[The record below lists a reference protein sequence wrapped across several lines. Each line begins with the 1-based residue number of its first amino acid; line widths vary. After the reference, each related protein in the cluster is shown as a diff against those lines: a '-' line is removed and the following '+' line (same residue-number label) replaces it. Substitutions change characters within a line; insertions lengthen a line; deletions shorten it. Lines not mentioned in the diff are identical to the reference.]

1 MPHRTARRETRRP
14 GLARSTR
21 SVAACARD
29 GSASVTP
36 RRTEGRA
43 RAMVMR
49 GRRRRGRGEEEEGEA
64 RTRVTRGGRARAL
77 GKGGDDDGG
86 DDDAGTT
93 GERATGESLG
103 ESVQKIREYVTQR
116 GALAWEMTTVELSAE
131 KAARWPMCLAIA
143 IDKTTRVR
151 AAAVTALAA
160 VFARFLAALETSAA
174 EGGTPVPMAVRKMIV
189 NPLTTFVLCE
199 VNVLLTA
206 FVVLYPATYAQ
217 AAIDERE
224 GVEESNTLRSLKL
237 PAIVAEFAVGSKVA
251 MHRLGRVIV
260 RDFALFMTVY
270 LVGVGY
276 FLSLDEDPNFDRA
289 TSVHEMPGGISVHSS
304 LF

>member
-1 MPHRTARRETRRP
+1 M
-14 GLARSTR
+14 
-21 SVAACARD
+21 
-29 GSASVTP
+29 
-36 RRTEGRA
+36 
-43 RAMVMR
+43 
-49 GRRRRGRGEEEEGEA
+49 
-64 RTRVTRGGRARAL
+64 
-77 GKGGDDDGG
+77 
-86 DDDAGTT
+86 
-93 GERATGESLG
+93 
-103 ESVQKIREYVTQR
+103 QKIREYVTQR

-151 AAAVTALAA
+151 ACAVTALAA

>member
-1 MPHRTARRETRRP
+1 MSRDRP
-14 GLARSTR
+14 SR
-21 SVAACARD
+21 SVADRVAARHT
-29 GSASVTP
+29 ATE
-36 RRTEGRA
+36 RTDRRA
-43 RAMVMR
+43 RARVMR
-49 GRRRRGRGEEEEGEA
+49 GRRRRGGDEEEEGEA
-64 RTRVTRGGRARAL
+64 RARVTRGGRARAL
-77 GKGGDDDGG
+77 GKGRDDDDGGG

-174 EGGTPVPMAVRKMIV
+174 EGGTPVPMAVRKMIM

>member
-1 MPHRTARRETRRP
+1 M
-14 GLARSTR
+14 
-21 SVAACARD
+21 
-29 GSASVTP
+29 
-36 RRTEGRA
+36 
-43 RAMVMR
+43 
-49 GRRRRGRGEEEEGEA
+49 
-64 RTRVTRGGRARAL
+64 
-77 GKGGDDDGG
+77 
-86 DDDAGTT
+86 
-93 GERATGESLG
+93 
-103 ESVQKIREYVTQR
+103 
-116 GALAWEMTTVELSAE
+116 
-131 KAARWPMCLAIA
+131 
-143 IDKTTRVR
+143 
-151 AAAVTALAA
+151 
-160 VFARFLAALETSAA
+160 
-174 EGGTPVPMAVRKMIV
+174 PMAVRKMIM

-276 FLSLDEDPNFDRA
+276 FLSSTKIQTLIARRA
-289 TSVHEMPGGISVHSS
+289 CTRCRGDFRALLS
-304 LF
+304 LLERR

>member
-1 MPHRTARRETRRP
+1 
-14 GLARSTR
+14 
-21 SVAACARD
+21 
-29 GSASVTP
+29 
-36 RRTEGRA
+36 
-43 RAMVMR
+43 VMR
-49 GRRRRGRGEEEEGEA
+49 GRGRRGKGGDGEGEEVVVEEEERA
-64 RTRVTRGGRARAL
+64 RATRGGRGRAL
-77 GKGGDDDGG
+77 GKRRVEEG
-86 DDDAGTT
+86 AP
-93 GERATGESLG
+93 RESLG

-160 VFARFLAALETSAA
+160 VFVRFLVALETSAA
-174 EGGTPVPMAVRKMIV
+174 EGGTPMPMPVRKMIV
-189 NPLTTFVLCE
+189 NPLTTFVVCE
-199 VNVLLTA
+199 VNVLVTA

-276 FLSLDEDPNFDRA
+276 FLSLDEDPKFDLA
-289 TSVHEMPGGISVHSS
+289 TSVYEMPGGVSVHSS

>member
-1 MPHRTARRETRRP
+1 M
-14 GLARSTR
+14 
-21 SVAACARD
+21 
-29 GSASVTP
+29 
-36 RRTEGRA
+36 
-43 RAMVMR
+43 
-49 GRRRRGRGEEEEGEA
+49 RRRKGGEA
-64 RTRVTRGGRARAL
+64 RARVTRGGRARAL
-77 GKGGDDDGG
+77 GKGRDDDDGD

-174 EGGTPVPMAVRKMIV
+174 EGGTPVPMAVRKMIM

-289 TSVHEMPGGISVHSS
+289 TSVHEMPGGFPCTPLSFRETIDCFSLRHCTLTCKVCVKLYTFTASVTW
-304 LF
+304 

>member
-1 MPHRTARRETRRP
+1 
-14 GLARSTR
+14 
-21 SVAACARD
+21 
-29 GSASVTP
+29 
-36 RRTEGRA
+36 
-43 RAMVMR
+43 MR
-49 GRRRRGRGEEEEGEA
+49 GRRRRGRGEEEEGEGEA
-64 RTRVTRGGRARAL
+64 RARVTRGGRARAL
-77 GKGGDDDGG
+77 GKGRDDDGG
-86 DDDAGTT
+86 DDDDAGTT
-93 GERATGESLG
+93 GARATGESLG